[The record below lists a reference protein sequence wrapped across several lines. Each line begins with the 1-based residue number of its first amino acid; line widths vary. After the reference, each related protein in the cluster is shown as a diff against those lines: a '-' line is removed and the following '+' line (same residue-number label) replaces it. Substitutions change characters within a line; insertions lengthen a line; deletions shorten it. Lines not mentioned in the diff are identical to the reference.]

1 MSLTDE
7 TPPPRLPR
15 PLDAVEIRALGA
27 LLEKQQATPEYY
39 PLTLHALVAACN
51 QKTNRDPVTDLDEAA
66 VLAALERL
74 REHVL
79 VWKAGGAR
87 AEKWEQNVDRRW
99 GLDAAGKAVM
109 TLLLLRGEQTPGE
122 LRGRS
127 ERLHAF
133 ATTDDVEAAL
143 RRLAQGPE
151 PLVAERARRP
161 GQKESRWT
169 HLAGGA
175 AAGASAPP
183 AAAPSAPPSDLA
195 ARLAS
200 LEDAVKALTRDIGEL
215 KKRLGEDERE
225 REEKEK
231 DEDLLRR

>member
-1 MSLTDE
+1 MPLTDE

-15 PLDAVEIRALGA
+15 PLDAVEVRVLGA

-39 PLTLHALVAACN
+39 PLTLHALVSACN
-51 QKTNRDPVTDLDEAA
+51 QKTNRDPVTELDEAA

-99 GLDAAGKAVM
+99 GLDAATKAVL

-127 ERLHAF
+127 DRLHAF
-133 ATTDDVEAAL
+133 ASPGEVEDAL
-143 RRLAQGPE
+143 RRLAAGPE

-169 HLAGGA
+169 HLAGGPA
-175 AAGASAPP
+175 PDAGTVQYAPP
-183 AAAPSAPPSDLA
+183 ASSEPPGDVVARIDALERTVAALARDLN
-195 ARLAS
+195 
-200 LEDAVKALTRDIGEL
+200 EL
-215 KKRLGEDERE
+215 RKKLGEEP
-225 REEKEK
+225 
-231 DEDLLRR
+231 

>member
-1 MSLTDE
+1 MPLTDD

-15 PLDAVEIRALGA
+15 PLDAMEIRVLGV

-51 QKTNRDPVTDLDEAA
+51 QKTNRDPVTDLDEAS

-79 VWKAGGAR
+79 VWKTGGAR

-99 GLDAAGKAVM
+99 SLDAAGKAVL

-127 ERLHAF
+127 DRLHAF
-133 ATTDDVEAAL
+133 ATPGEAEDAL
-143 RRLAQGPE
+143 RRLGAGTE
-151 PLVAERARRP
+151 PLVAELSRRP
-161 GQKESRWT
+161 GQKEARWM
-169 HLAGGA
+169 HLVGGPAADA
-175 AAGASAPP
+175 AAARPAPAPP
-183 AAAPSAPPSDLA
+183 VPDLA
-195 ARLAS
+195 ARLSALEQAVAS
-200 LEDAVKALTRDIGEL
+200 LTRDLGEL
-215 KKRLGEDERE
+215 KKKLGEDA
-225 REEKEK
+225 
-231 DEDLLRR
+231 

>member
-1 MSLTDE
+1 MPLTDE

-15 PLDAVEIRALGA
+15 PLDAVELRVLGA

-39 PLTLHALVAACN
+39 PLTLHALAAACN

-79 VWKAGGAR
+79 VWKTGGAR

-99 GLDAAGKAVM
+99 SLDAGAKAVM

-133 ATTDDVEAAL
+133 ATPGEVEAAL
-143 RRLAQGPE
+143 QRLATGPE
-151 PLVAERARRP
+151 PLAAECARRP
-161 GQKESRWT
+161 GQKESRWM

-175 AAGASAPP
+175 VNVNVPQAAPSGPSR
-183 AAAPSAPPSDLA
+183 AAAPDVASRLDALERTVAALARDLN
-195 ARLAS
+195 
-200 LEDAVKALTRDIGEL
+200 EMKKKPGE
-215 KKRLGEDERE
+215 EP
-225 REEKEK
+225 
-231 DEDLLRR
+231 

>member
-1 MSLTDE
+1 MPLTDE

-15 PLDAVEIRALGA
+15 PLDAVEVRVLGA

-51 QKTNRDPVTDLDEAA
+51 QKTNRDPVTELDEAA

-79 VWKAGGAR
+79 VWKTGGAR

-99 GLDAAGKAVM
+99 GLDAATKAVL

-127 ERLHAF
+127 DRLHAF
-133 ATTDDVEAAL
+133 ASPGEVEDAL
-143 RRLAQGPE
+143 QRLAAGPE
-151 PLVAERARRP
+151 PLAAERARRP

-169 HLAGGA
+169 HLAGA
-175 AAGASAPP
+175 PAAGAPAAEPSRQPSAASAP
-183 AAAPSAPPSDLA
+183 DLA
-195 ARLAS
+195 SRLAT
-200 LEDAVKALTRDIGEL
+200 LESAVAALSRDLAQL
-215 KKRLGEDERE
+215 KEKLGEE
-225 REEKEK
+225 
-231 DEDLLRR
+231 

>member
-1 MSLTDE
+1 MITRGGLQGIGRRIIPVFMPLTDE

-15 PLDAVEIRALGA
+15 PLDPVEVRVLGA

-51 QKTNRDPVTDLDEAA
+51 QKTNREPVTELDEAA

-79 VWKAGGAR
+79 VWKTGGAR

-99 GLDAAGKAVM
+99 SLDPAGKAVM

-127 ERLHAF
+127 DRLHAF
-133 ATTDDVEAAL
+133 ATPGDVEDAL
-143 RRLAQGPE
+143 RTLSAGPE

-175 AAGASAPP
+175 VTDAEAAPQAPP
-183 AAAPSAPPSDLA
+183 NDLTS
-195 ARLAS
+195 RLAS
-200 LEDAVKALTRDIGEL
+200 LESAVAALARDLGEL
-215 KKRLGEDERE
+215 KKKLGEEP
-225 REEKEK
+225 
-231 DEDLLRR
+231 

>member
-1 MSLTDE
+1 MPLTDE

-15 PLDAVEIRALGA
+15 PLDAVEIRVLGA

-39 PLTLHALVAACN
+39 PLTRHALVAACN

-79 VWKAGGAR
+79 VWKTGGAR

-99 GLDAAGKAVM
+99 SLDAAGKAVM

-127 ERLHAF
+127 DRLHAF
-133 ATTDDVEAAL
+133 ATPGDVEDAL
-143 RRLAQGPE
+143 RTLAAGPE

-161 GQKESRWT
+161 GQKETRWT
-169 HLAGGA
+169 HLVGGA
-175 AAGASAPP
+175 VPDAADAGPARHTAPGPPP
-183 AAAPSAPPSDLA
+183 ADLA
-195 ARLAS
+195 SRLAS
-200 LEDAVKALTRDIGEL
+200 LEAAVAALARDLGEL
-215 KKRLGEDERE
+215 KKKLGEEP
-225 REEKEK
+225 
-231 DEDLLRR
+231 

>member
-1 MSLTDE
+1 MPLTDE

-15 PLDAVEIRALGA
+15 PLDAVELRVLGA

-39 PLTLHALVAACN
+39 PLTLHALAAACN

-79 VWKAGGAR
+79 VWKTGGAR

-99 GLDAAGKAVM
+99 SLDAGAKAVM

-133 ATTDDVEAAL
+133 ATPGEVEAAL
-143 RRLAQGPE
+143 QRLEDLPLGGVVVTDIDRDGTGAGPDMAGLAHVLALTGLQVVASGGIAGTSDLVALAGLGAGARRLAGVIVGRALLSGALSISE
-151 PLVAERARRP
+151 PVAACE
-161 GQKESRWT
+161 Q
-169 HLAGGA
+169 
-175 AAGASAPP
+175 
-183 AAAPSAPPSDLA
+183 
-195 ARLAS
+195 
-200 LEDAVKALTRDIGEL
+200 
-215 KKRLGEDERE
+215 
-225 REEKEK
+225 
-231 DEDLLRR
+231 

>member
-1 MSLTDE
+1 MPLTDD

-15 PLDAVEIRALGA
+15 PLDAIEVRVLGA

-51 QKTNRDPVTDLDEAA
+51 QKTNRDPVTELDDAA

-79 VWKAGGAR
+79 VWKTGGAR

-99 GLDAAGKAVM
+99 GFDAAGKAVM

-127 ERLHAF
+127 DRLHAF
-133 ATTDDVEAAL
+133 ATPGEVEDAL
-143 RRLAQGPE
+143 RALAAGPE
-151 PLVAERARRP
+151 PLVAERSRRP

-169 HLAGGA
+169 HLVSGA
-175 AAGASAPP
+175 IPDTSDVASARLGAPGPPP
-183 AAAPSAPPSDLA
+183 ADLTS
-195 ARLAS
+195 RLAS
-200 LEDAVKALTRDIGEL
+200 LESAVAALARDLGEL
-215 KKRLGEDERE
+215 KKKLGEE
-225 REEKEK
+225 
-231 DEDLLRR
+231 L

>member
-1 MSLTDE
+1 MPLTDE

-15 PLDAVEIRALGA
+15 PLDPVEIRVLGA

-51 QKTNRDPVTDLDEAA
+51 QKTNRDPVTELEEA
-66 VLAALERL
+66 VVGAALARL
-74 REHVL
+74 REL
-79 VWKAGGAR
+79 VFVWETGGAR
-87 AEKWEQNVDRRW
+87 AERWEQNVDRRW
-99 GLDAAGKAVM
+99 GLDAAAKAVM

-133 ATTDDVEAAL
+133 GTTGEVDEAL
-143 RRLAQGPE
+143 RRLSEGPE

-161 GQKESRWT
+161 GQKESRWM
-169 HLAGGA
+169 HLVGGA
-175 AAGASAPP
+175 VADGEAARHVSPAAPP
-183 AAAPSAPPSDLA
+183 ADLA

-200 LEDAVKALTRDIGEL
+200 LEHTIASLARELGDL
-215 KKRLGEDERE
+215 KKKLGEE
-225 REEKEK
+225 
-231 DEDLLRR
+231 

>member
-1 MSLTDE
+1 MALTDE

-15 PLDAVEIRALGA
+15 PLDPVEIRVLGA

-51 QKTNRDPVTDLDEAA
+51 QKTNRDPVTDLHEAA

-79 VWKAGGAR
+79 VWKTGGAR

-127 ERLHAF
+127 DRLHAF
-133 ATTDDVEAAL
+133 ATPGEVEDAL
-143 RRLAQGPE
+143 RTLAAGPE
-151 PLVAERARRP
+151 PLVAERARAARAEGVALDAPRRRGGRGRGGCRILRP
-161 GQKESRWT
+161 RKGRRLQ
-169 HLAGGA
+169 
-175 AAGASAPP
+175 APP
-183 AAAPSAPPSDLA
+183 NDL
-195 ARLAS
+195 RLAPRVARVGGRRADARS
-200 LEDAVKALTRDIGEL
+200 RRAEEEARRGLED
-215 KKRLGEDERE
+215 
-225 REEKEK
+225 EE
-231 DEDLLRR
+231 LLRR

>member
-1 MSLTDE
+1 
-7 TPPPRLPR
+7 
-15 PLDAVEIRALGA
+15 VEVRVLGA

-39 PLTLHALVAACN
+39 PLTLHALVSACN
-51 QKTNRDPVTDLDEAA
+51 QKTNRDPVTELDEAA

-99 GLDAAGKAVM
+99 GLDAATKAVL

-127 ERLHAF
+127 DRLHAF
-133 ATTDDVEAAL
+133 ASPGEVEDAL
-143 RRLAQGPE
+143 RRLAAGPE

-169 HLAGGA
+169 HLAGGPVPD
-175 AAGASAPP
+175 AGTVQYAPP
-183 AAAPSAPPSDLA
+183 ASSEPPGDVVARIDALERTVAALARDLN
-195 ARLAS
+195 
-200 LEDAVKALTRDIGEL
+200 EL
-215 KKRLGEDERE
+215 RKKLGEEP
-225 REEKEK
+225 
-231 DEDLLRR
+231 